1 MKSSDLPA
9 TSEKVDVRARRPGG
23 WFNLIRRLSFF
34 KSQAPSDDSAQ
45 ILIRIEIAKLFMLG
59 GLCIIVL
66 GAVMREAAF
75 IFIPLTLAWF
85 LSALFSP
92 LIKYLQRNH
101 IPPPLASAF
110 LVVAI
115 MSSLLMVVN
124 MTIEPAAQ
132 WIEELPASLRH
143 LRVQLA
149 ETAGPLSDLQEVTRE
164 VKELATM
171 AAVDSPLENL
181 PKVALVEESGG
192 TMKSL
197 LIDDLP
203 DVTSMFLMTM
213 AMTYFILASND
224 QILRSLVSSVSTF
237 GRRRRLVRL
246 SRAIKAQM
254 TTYLRTVSII
264 NLLLAMVVALVLWL
278 LDAPNPL
285 LWGTLAGL
293 LNFAPFVGPAV
304 MTFLL
309 LLVGV
314 TSSNSLQ
321 EACVLPGAFLVLTAI
336 EGQLITPSV
345 LGKKLALSPMLVFL
359 GVVVMTW
366 LWGPIGALMAS
377 PLLAAGHILWKSLS
391 DS

>member
-9 TSEKVDVRARRPGG
+9 TSEKVDVRARRPVG
-23 WFNLIRRLSFF
+23 WFNLIRRVSFF

-101 IPPPLASAF
+101 IPPPMASAF

-124 MTIEPAAQ
+124 MTIDPAAQ

-149 ETAGPLSDLQEVTRE
+149 ETAGPLSDLQEVSRE